1 MHIGQRI
8 HEVMKEQG
16 RTSVWLAEQL
26 NTVRTNVYDI
36 YHRSHIDTELL
47 MRISNLLHHNF
58 AQEIADEYNSQLPN
72 KHKQS
77 KE

>member
-36 YHRSHIDTELL
+36 YHRNHIDTELL
-47 MRISNLLHHNF
+47 LRISHLLKHNF
-58 AQEIADEYNSQLPN
+58 AQEIANEFNSQMHRQGEN
-72 KHKQS
+72 VQ
-77 KE
+77 

>member
-8 HEVMKEQG
+8 HDVMKEQG

-47 MRISNLLHHNF
+47 LRISNLLNHNF
-58 AQEIADEYNSQLPN
+58 AQEIADEYSSQLQN
-72 KHKQS
+72 KHKRS
-77 KE
+77 K